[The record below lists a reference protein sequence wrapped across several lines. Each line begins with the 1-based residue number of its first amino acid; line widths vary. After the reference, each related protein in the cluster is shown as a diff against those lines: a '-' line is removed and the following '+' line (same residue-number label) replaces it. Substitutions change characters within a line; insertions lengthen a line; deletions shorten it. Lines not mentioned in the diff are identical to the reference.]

1 MSLEYLESLP
11 KKRMGAGLLIRDDQH
26 RALIVHP
33 TYKPSLEI
41 PGGMVEANESPK
53 TCAIREALEEL
64 GLELSVGRLLVLD
77 YLEPSTDRN
86 ESLQFVFDG
95 GVLSRE
101 QIAQIRLPEREL
113 STFEFVARGQLG
125 AKMSERMFK
134 RLEAAFMALEMDQML
149 YLENGEAK

>member
-11 KKRMGAGLLIRDDQH
+11 KKRMGAGLLIRDEQH

-41 PGGMVEANESPK
+41 PGGMIEANESPK
-53 TCAIREALEEL
+53 TCATREALEEL

-77 YLEPSTDRN
+77 YLEPSENRN

-95 GVLSRE
+95 GAFSSE
-101 QIAQIRLPEREL
+101 QIAQIRLSENEL
-113 STFEFVARGQLG
+113 SKFEFVAREQLS
-125 AKMSERMFK
+125 AKMSERMAK
-134 RLEAAFMALEMDQML
+134 RLEAAFMALETGQML
-149 YLENGEAK
+149 YLENGVPK

>member
-1 MSLEYLESLP
+1 MSLEFLELLP

-26 RALIVHP
+26 HVLIVHP

-64 GLELSVGRLLVLD
+64 GLELRVGRLLALD
-77 YLEPSTDRN
+77 YLESSENRN

-95 GVLSRE
+95 GVLSSN
-101 QIAQIRLPEREL
+101 QIAQIQLPENEL
-113 STFEFVARGQLG
+113 SKFEFVSRDQLG
-125 AKMSERMFK
+125 AKMSDRMRK
-134 RLEAAFMALEMDQML
+134 RLEAAFTALETGQML
-149 YLENGEAK
+149 YLENGAQK